1 LAPFGNNYQG
11 AWDMIATGNY
21 LWVGGGWS
29 TIGGVSQRNL
39 ARFTR

>member
-1 LAPFGNNYQG
+1 
-11 AWDMIATGNY
+11 MVATGNY

-29 TIGGVSQRNL
+29 KIGGVIQRNL